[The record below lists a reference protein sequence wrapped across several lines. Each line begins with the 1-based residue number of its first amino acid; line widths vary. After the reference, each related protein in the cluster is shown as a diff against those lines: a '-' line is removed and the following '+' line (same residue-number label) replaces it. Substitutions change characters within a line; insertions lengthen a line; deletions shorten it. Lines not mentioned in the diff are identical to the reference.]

1 MRHHKF
7 TIGGFTMI
15 FVGLDVAKD
24 KHNCS
29 IEYLRPARG
38 DLFCEATPK
47 KLGWKL
53 SVIQAA
59 VTDTAGKMVATG
71 TFPFFMTQPGE
82 V

>member
-1 MRHHKF
+1 
-7 TIGGFTMI
+7 MI

-47 KLGWKL
+47 KLGRKL
-53 SVIQAA
+53 SVIQVA

-71 TFPFFMTQPGE
+71 TFTFYMTRPGE
-82 V
+82 T